1 MNTIKNFRAEVTS
14 AARQRGV
21 VLFFALVALVAMSLA
36 AVALIRSVDT
46 STIIAGNLAFRQ
58 SATSS
63 GDGGIEAAVTWM
75 RTQQAASVSLNVL
88 NDPTHPYNLTCLE
101 TRSAGTLSADDP
113 GCPAIIPG
121 YHSSIDDTLA
131 LNDDDTW
138 NDINSV
144 LVGTNASG
152 NTTRYIIQRVCRN
165 GNQPVQTASCLF
177 AGIPE
182 VKDGQHVKPPQ
193 EFCDGPGCPPVGQ
206 TPQNRIT
213 ARTTGPRNTV
223 SYVQAFVY

>member
-1 MNTIKNFRAEVTS
+1 MTS
-14 AARQRGV
+14 SRIEITVATRQRGV

-46 STIIAGNLAFRQ
+46 STIIAGNLAFKQ
-58 SATSS
+58 SATNS
-63 GDGGIEAAVTWM
+63 GDTGIEKAVTWM
-75 RTQQAASVSLNVL
+75 TTIQVANATLNVL
-88 NDPTHPYNLTCLE
+88 NDPTHRFNLTCLSV
-101 TRSAGTLSADDP
+101 RAAATLSPDDP
-113 GCPAIIPG
+113 GCTTIIPG
-121 YHSSIDDTLA
+121 YHSSLDNSLDLTDDT
-131 LNDDDTW
+131 TW
-138 NDINSV
+138 NDVNSV
-144 LVGTNASG
+144 LVGTDGSG

-165 GNQPVQTASCLF
+165 GNQPVQSASCLF

-193 EFCDGPGCPPVGQ
+193 EFCSGDGCPPVGQ

-213 ARTTGPRNTV
+213 TRTTGPRNTV